1 MVAERLDWMILEV
14 FSNLS
19 DSMILHKHRNFDF
32 FFVCFLRSMHFIL
45 EQVSISHGIIKLV
58 NASHSRKLLQIS
70 TLLMDR

>member
-32 FFVCFLRSMHFIL
+32 FFCLFFKKYALYLGTSKYFTWNHQASECKPQQKTAANFNP
-45 EQVSISHGIIKLV
+45 V
-58 NASHSRKLLQIS
+58 NG
-70 TLLMDR
+70 